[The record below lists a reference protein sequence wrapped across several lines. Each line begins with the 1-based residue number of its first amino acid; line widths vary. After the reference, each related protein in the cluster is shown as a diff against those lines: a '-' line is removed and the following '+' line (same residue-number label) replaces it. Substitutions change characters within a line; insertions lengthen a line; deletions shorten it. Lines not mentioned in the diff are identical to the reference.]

1 MPRFLLFIFLLALG
15 GSLHAQAKRYPV
27 LSPFELNDIG
37 SFMAQFPLENGL
49 VSYSSDTLQL
59 AGLPK
64 RYPYRIVAYFDSC
77 RLISLHVLFNE
88 TGNGLSYEG
97 FEAIRKALLNLWA
110 PQHYPNGIIRN
121 RRGMGNIAHIW
132 ETMDF
137 RVEWTY
143 QKQKNDATKKMGWLF
158 LYTRNQY
165 IEDYH

>member
-1 MPRFLLFIFLLALG
+1 
-15 GSLHAQAKRYPV
+15 
-27 LSPFELNDIG
+27 
-37 SFMAQFPLENGL
+37 
-49 VSYSSDTLQL
+49 
-59 AGLPK
+59 
-64 RYPYRIVAYFDSC
+64 
-77 RLISLHVLFNE
+77 VLFNE

-97 FEAIRKALLNLWA
+97 FEAIRKALLNLWT